1 MKKMFAMILVLC
13 LACGAA
19 LADTISFTGTVEA
32 SATTEIYA
40 PVGGTVEAVPVKAG
54 QNVTADTVIARIRT
68 TKVYAAEDGTI
79 TAVFGQPGDDA
90 EKIAEK
96 YGAVMYLEG
105 KDVYTVSASTN
116 KAYEAKENYL
126 VHSGET
132 VYLASRNHTL
142 NKGSGI
148 ITTIDGSSFTVQV
161 TEGQFYVGDSFDIF
175 RSAALTNASRVGRG
189 TLSRVSPAAVTG
201 TGSIVSFAVSAGD
214 KVTRGQLLFE
224 TVEGTFDGLVM
235 TGTEIL
241 AGVDGTV
248 ASLSVEQGGTVAK
261 DSVVAV
267 IYPKGSVWVAA
278 EVTETDLAYLQV
290 GQKVKVELD
299 WNQDK
304 GVSYE
309 GRVEMISALGTVGE
323 ESTTFPV
330 YVSFTPDD
338 NTRFSMTALVS
349 TVDGETEPAKPEP
362 ATADPLHAEE
372 AEEEPAVQE

>member
-13 LACGAA
+13 MACGAA

>member
-362 ATADPLHAEE
+362 ATADLLHAEE

>member
-13 LACGAA
+13 MACGAA

-267 IYPKGSVWVAA
+267 IYPRGSVWVAA

-349 TVDGETEPAKPEP
+349 TVDGKTEPAKPEP